1 MLYILVAEV
10 FVMKHLKPKV
20 SQEECKAVF
29 KKRFANIPGFITQ
42 ATKSINCLVDLVNY
56 LIKVYASVIDL

>member
-1 MLYILVAEV
+1 
-10 FVMKHLKPKV
+10 MKHLKPKV

-29 KKRFANIPGFITQ
+29 KRRFANIPGFITQ